1 MSNLNKIFLLTVTVL
16 MFAGICFAQ
25 DENIQND
32 QMQVWMEY
40 MTPGPLHELMAS
52 GVGEWITLSKFWM
65 DPNGEPMV
73 TEGTG
78 TTEMILGGR
87 YEKSIHTS
95 SMMGM
100 PTEGMWLMG
109 YDNATEEFTAI
120 WIDNLG
126 TGTAIAKGTY
136 DESTNSINLI
146 GTMVDPMTGEYMDFR
161 EVRTFVDENNQLLEM
176 YMTYN
181 GQEFKTMEI
190 EFTRK

>member
-1 MSNLNKIFLLTVTVL
+1 MSNQNKIFLFTVTVL
-16 MFAGICFAQ
+16 LFTGICFAQ

-40 MTPGPLHELMAS
+40 MTPGAMHELLAS
-52 GVGEWITLSKFWM
+52 GVGEWTTVSKFWM
-65 DPNGEPMV
+65 DPDGEPMV
-73 TEGTG
+73 TEGSG

-95 SMMGM
+95 NVMGM
-100 PTEGMWLMG
+100 PSEGMWLMG

>member
-1 MSNLNKIFLLTVTVL
+1 MIKLNKFLLIISLIAVSTSL
-16 MFAGICFAQ
+16 CFAQ
-25 DENIQND
+25 EENVQDE
-32 QMQVWMEY
+32 QMQIWMEY
-40 MTPGPLHELMAS
+40 MTPGPMHEMLAA
-52 GVGEWITLSKFWM
+52 GVGEWTTVSKFWM
-65 DPNGEPMV
+65 DPNVEPMV
-73 TEGTG
+73 TEGSG

-136 DESTNSINLI
+136 DENTNSINLI
-146 GTMVDPMTGEYMDFR
+146 GYTSI
-161 EVRTFVDENNQLLEM
+161 LIHI
-176 YMTYN
+176 N
-181 GQEFKTMEI
+181 GQKHRLRALFVCNGNGNSRMNTKFPCFI
-190 EFTRK
+190 

>member
-1 MSNLNKIFLLTVTVL
+1 MSILNKISLFIFVIVL
-16 MFAGICFAQ
+16 ITNVSFSQ
-25 DENIQND
+25 DENVQND
-32 QMQVWMEY
+32 QMQIWMDY
-40 MTPGPLHELMAS
+40 MTPGSMHELMAS
-52 GVGEWITLSKFWM
+52 GVGEWKTVSKFWM
-65 DPNGEPMV
+65 DPAGEPMV
-73 TEGTG
+73 TEGSG

-87 YEKSIHTS
+87 YEKSVHKST
-95 SMMGM
+95 MMGM

-126 TGTAIAKGTY
+126 TGTAIAKGTF
-136 DESTNSINLI
+136 DEITNSINLI

-161 EVRTFVDENNQLLEM
+161 EVRTYIDENNQLLEM

-190 EFTRK
+190 EFTKK

>member
-1 MSNLNKIFLLTVTVL
+1 MSSLNKIFLFTFTVL
-16 MFAGICFAQ
+16 LFAGICFAQ
-25 DENIQND
+25 DENVQAE
-32 QMQVWMEY
+32 QMQIWMNY
-40 MTPGPLHELMAS
+40 MTPGPMHQLMAG
-52 GVGEWITLSKFWM
+52 GVGEWTTVSRFWM

-73 TEGTG
+73 TEGSG

-136 DESTNSINLI
+136 DESSNSINLI

-181 GQEFKTMEI
+181 GQEFKTMGI